1 MDLYFWIVT
10 CYIGINLDSTSE
22 KTKQAIQTVNTRFYN
37 AFESLSLERMEV
49 VWKHS
54 DDIICVHPGW
64 DLFTGWMAVRESW
77 MTIFQNTERIQFI
90 ITNAKIRV
98 FDNVIAV
105 VVCLENIQSNENR
118 NKRRMGVVST
128 NVFERQLAA
137 AEHDSEHDEKW
148 LMIHHH
154 GSTLSNYIPPNV
166 SI

>member
-1 MDLYFWIVT
+1 
-10 CYIGINLDSTSE
+10 LDSTSE
-22 KTKQAIQTVNTRFYN
+22 KTKQAIKRINDRFYN

-90 ITNAKIRV
+90 ITNAKIRL
-98 FDNVIAV
+98 FDNLIAV
-105 VVCLENIQSNENR
+105 VVCLENIQGNVNQR
-118 NKRRMGVVST
+118 KRRTGVIST
-128 NVFERQLAA
+128 NIFERQSV
-137 AEHDSEHDEKW
+137 AEGINNELNEKW

-154 GSTLSNYIPPNV
+154 GSPVSNYIPPNV